1 MKKTLLT
8 MAMAAALVVASRP
21 ALAHHAGA
29 TYDAEHPITLT
40 GVVTE
45 FHLVT
50 PHTQIYFDVTDA
62 QGNVAHWIGLSGP
75 PQRLYRSG
83 WRGDSLKPGDKITI
97 TGAPSKD
104 GQKYM
109 GVGKL
114 IGPDGKALGAE
125 GE

>member
-1 MKKTLLT
+1 MKRTLLL
-8 MAMAAALVVASRP
+8 MALGVALVVASRP

-29 TYDAEHPITLT
+29 TYDAEHPVTLT
-40 GVVTE
+40 GTITE
-45 FHLVT
+45 FRLVT
-50 PHTQIYFDVTDA
+50 PHTQILFDVKDA
-62 QGNVAHWIGLSGP
+62 QGKVSSWIGLSGP

-83 WRGDSLKPGDKITI
+83 WRSDTLKPGDVVTI

-109 GVGKL
+109 GVMKV